1 MAKKFLQSLNDETYE
16 VLSKAAYVRSM
27 SVQRFI
33 EGIIILEW
41 LRRHPEERGLRK

>member
-27 SVQRFI
+27 SVQRLI
-33 EGIIILEW
+33 EGVVILEW
-41 LRRHPEERGLRK
+41 MKKQGFEMNKK